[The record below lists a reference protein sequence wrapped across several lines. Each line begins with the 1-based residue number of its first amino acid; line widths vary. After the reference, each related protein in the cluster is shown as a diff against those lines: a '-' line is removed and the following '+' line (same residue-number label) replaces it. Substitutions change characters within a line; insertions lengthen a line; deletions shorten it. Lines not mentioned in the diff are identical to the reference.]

1 MGPVFLSQAKWISL
15 NLLIIE
21 ISLGFFFFQRD
32 KMGFLKRKLIESYA
46 ELCKYYIGKQR
57 NHEITTRQMPEIQL
71 KKYFIR

>member
-1 MGPVFLSQAKWISL
+1 
-15 NLLIIE
+15 
-21 ISLGFFFFQRD
+21 
-32 KMGFLKRKLIESYA
+32 MGFLKRKLIESYA